1 MTGLRRAVTYAA
13 FLALGGTAATAVYAP
28 TEVAP
33 LGTLALILAVLDF
46 ALPEPSTE
54 RTPE

>member
-1 MTGLRRAVTYAA
+1 VTGLRRAVTYAA